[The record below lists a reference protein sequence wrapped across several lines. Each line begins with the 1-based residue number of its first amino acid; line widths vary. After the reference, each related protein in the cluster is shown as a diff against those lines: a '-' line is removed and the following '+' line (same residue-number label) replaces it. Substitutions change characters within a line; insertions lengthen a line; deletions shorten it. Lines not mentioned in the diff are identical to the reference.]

1 MDKPGKAQPV
11 SDKRDTA
18 KPVAA
23 KAVAV
28 KQRPPSRGRR
38 RSTQEVLDQLTQ
50 AACEEFES
58 HGYTRTKT
66 ATIAQKAGVSETLL
80 FKHFGSKANLFHDTI
95 FKAFNEHFT
104 HFRQAHPI
112 AEGDAQARLEIT
124 RQYIAEV
131 QQFFAEH
138 ARMLMLLITSH
149 SYETDEV
156 KSIEDV
162 RGLHDYLQSTARMV
176 ESRLDATPLYDP
188 LLTACIAFSTVLS
201 SVLFRDWLF
210 PQGVGDDRALNEA
223 VVNFVLGGVAANS
236 EKADS

>member
-1 MDKPGKAQPV
+1 MDKPVKAKSV
-11 SDKRDTA
+11 TA
-18 KPVAA
+18 
-23 KAVAV
+23 

-38 RSTQEVLDQLTQ
+38 RSTQEVLDHLTQ

-104 HFRQAHPI
+104 RFRQAHPI
-112 AEGDAQARLEIT
+112 AERDAEARLEVT

-138 ARMLMLLITSH
+138 SRMLMLLITSH

-162 RGLHDYLQSTARMV
+162 RGLHDYLQTTAKMI
-176 ESRLDATPLYDP
+176 ESRLEETPVYDP
-188 LLTACIAFSTVLS
+188 LLTACIAFSTLLS
-201 SVLFRDWLF
+201 CVLFRDWLF
-210 PQGVGDDRALNEA
+210 PRGVADDQTLNA
-223 VVNFVLGGVAANS
+223 AAVNFVLGGVAANS
-236 EKADS
+236 VTVDS